1 MWNRNLWEAASAG
14 MFESCLVSSSSGTT
28 SERFKSHM
36 AHPTGNRSI
45 LLLGINAK
53 FIHASFGLRYLQANL
68 GALKSDCVLLECDI
82 NQRAIDIVEKALET
96 KPCLIGIGVYIWNA
110 PLVRSVVHLLKKV
123 SPQTI
128 VVLGGPEVSFE
139 IEKQDW
145 LKKADHIITGEGDLA
160 FRKLCETRLGHV
172 ASGSNPPWLI
182 HGGLPELSQV
192 AFPYEHYLE
201 EDLRHRVIYVEAS
214 RGCPFTCEF
223 CLSSLE
229 APVRSFDTDDFL
241 AQMQGLL
248 DRGLRHFKFVDRT
261 FNLNIRTSSAI
272 LDFFIQHLD
281 KGLFLHFEMI
291 PDRLPEPL
299 KQRLTKFPPGCV
311 QLEIGVQT
319 LNPRISDLISRK
331 LQVDKL
337 CENLSFLRNQTQAH
351 LHVDLIVGLPGESLQ
366 SFGEGFN
373 QLLAQKPHEIQIGIL
388 KRLRGTPIIR
398 HDQAFQ
404 MVYDREAPYEVLATS
419 DVSFSEL
426 QRMKRFARYWDLVA
440 NSGRFKRTM
449 QSLCHD
455 QPNPFEAFMNFSDWL
470 YAASGQRHGIAL
482 TKLVQL
488 VFNYLTEPPLSQ
500 PHETTAQ
507 DLWLDYQES
516 GKSDMPLCL
525 RPYLLRTHP
534 TTVAFSNQPI
544 KEDTTQ
550 KGSKNLGKANQR
562 QLRHV
567 RP

>member
-1 MWNRNLWEAASAG
+1 MWNRNLWEAAPAG
-14 MFESCLVSSSSGTT
+14 MFESCLVSSSIETT
-28 SERFKSHM
+28 AERLKSHM

-139 IEKQDW
+139 IEQQDW
-145 LKKADHIITGEGDLA
+145 LKVADHVITGEGDLA
-160 FRKLCETRLGHV
+160 FRKVCETRLGLV
-172 ASGSNPPWLI
+172 PSGSNPPWVI

-192 AFPYEHYLE
+192 AFPYEHYSE
-201 EDLRHRVIYVEAS
+201 EDLRHRVVYVEAS

-223 CLSSLE
+223 CLSSLD
-229 APVRSFDTDDFL
+229 APVRGFNTKDFL

-272 LDFFIQHLD
+272 LDFFIQNLD

-337 CENLSFLRNQTQAH
+337 CENLRFLRNQTQAH

-404 MVYDREAPYEVLATS
+404 MVYDSEAPYEVLATS

-488 VFNYLTEPPLSQ
+488 VFNYLTESPLSQ

-525 RPYLLRTHP
+525 RPHLMKTHP
-534 TTVAFSNQPI
+534 KTVAFSNQPI
-544 KEDTTQ
+544 AETT
-550 KGSKNLGKANQR
+550 KNGSKNLGKANQR
-562 QLRHV
+562 QLRHI

>member
-1 MWNRNLWEAASAG
+1 
-14 MFESCLVSSSSGTT
+14 
-28 SERFKSHM
+28 M

-53 FIHASFGLRYLQANL
+53 FIHASFGLRYLKANL
-68 GALKSDCVLLECDI
+68 GALKSDCVLLEFDI

-139 IEKQDW
+139 IEQQDW
-145 LKKADHIITGEGDLA
+145 LKVADHVITGEGDLA
-160 FRKLCETRLGHV
+160 FRKVCETRLGLV
-172 ASGSNPPWLI
+172 PSGSNPPWVI

-192 AFPYEHYLE
+192 AFPYEHYSE
-201 EDLRHRVIYVEAS
+201 EDLRHRVVYVEAS

-223 CLSSLE
+223 CLSSLD
-229 APVRSFDTDDFL
+229 APVRGFNTKDFL

-272 LDFFIQHLD
+272 LDFFIQNLD

-337 CENLSFLRNQTQAH
+337 CENLRFLRNQTQAH

-404 MVYDREAPYEVLATS
+404 MEYDSEAPYEVLATS

-488 VFNYLTEPPLSQ
+488 VFNYLTESPLSQ

-525 RPYLLRTHP
+525 RPHLMKTHP
-534 TTVAFSNQPI
+534 KTVAFSNQPI
-544 KEDTTQ
+544 AETTNN
-550 KGSKNLGKANQR
+550 GSKNLGKANQR
-562 QLRHV
+562 QLRHI

>member
-139 IEKQDW
+139 IEQQDW
-145 LKKADHIITGEGDLA
+145 LKVADHIITGEGDLA

-319 LNPRISDLISRK
+319 LNPKISDLIS
-331 LQVDKL
+331 
-337 CENLSFLRNQTQAH
+337 
-351 LHVDLIVGLPGESLQ
+351 
-366 SFGEGFN
+366 
-373 QLLAQKPHEIQIGIL
+373 
-388 KRLRGTPIIR
+388 
-398 HDQAFQ
+398 
-404 MVYDREAPYEVLATS
+404 
-419 DVSFSEL
+419 
-426 QRMKRFARYWDLVA
+426 
-440 NSGRFKRTM
+440 
-449 QSLCHD
+449 
-455 QPNPFEAFMNFSDWL
+455 
-470 YAASGQRHGIAL
+470 
-482 TKLVQL
+482 
-488 VFNYLTEPPLSQ
+488 
-500 PHETTAQ
+500 
-507 DLWLDYQES
+507 
-516 GKSDMPLCL
+516 
-525 RPYLLRTHP
+525 
-534 TTVAFSNQPI
+534 
-544 KEDTTQ
+544 
-550 KGSKNLGKANQR
+550 
-562 QLRHV
+562 
-567 RP
+567 

>member
-1 MWNRNLWEAASAG
+1 
-14 MFESCLVSSSSGTT
+14 
-28 SERFKSHM
+28 M

-68 GALKSDCVLLECDI
+68 GALKSNCVMLECDI

-123 SPQTI
+123 SPQT
-128 VVLGGPEVSFE
+128 VLVLGGPEVSFE
-139 IEKQDW
+139 IEQQEW
-145 LKKADHIITGEGDLA
+145 LKEADHIITGEGDLA
-160 FRKLCETRLGHV
+160 FRKLCEKRLGPV

-192 AFPYEHYLE
+192 AFPYEYYLE
-201 EDLRHRVIYVEAS
+201 EDLRHRVVYVEAS

-223 CLSSLE
+223 CLSSLD
-229 APVRSFDTDDFL
+229 APVRAFDTDDFL

-272 LDFFIQHLD
+272 LDFFIQNLD

-291 PDRLPEPL
+291 PDRLPETL

-311 QLEIGVQT
+311 QLEIGIQT
-319 LNPRISDLISRK
+319 LNPKISDLISRK
-331 LQVDKL
+331 LQVYKL
-337 CENLSFLRNQTQAH
+337 CENLTFLKNQTQAH
-351 LHVDLIVGLPGESLQ
+351 LHVDLIVGLPGESLK

-373 QLLAQKPHEIQIGIL
+373 QLLALGPHEIQIGIL

-398 HDQAFQ
+398 HDQAFR
-404 MVYDREAPYEVLATS
+404 MIYDQEAPYEVLATS

-426 QRMKRFARYWDLVA
+426 QRMKRFARYWNLIA

-449 QSLCHD
+449 KSLCHD
-455 QPNPFEAFMNFSDWL
+455 QPDPFEAFMKFSDWL
-470 YAASGQRHGIAL
+470 SAASGQRHGIAL
-482 TKLVQL
+482 TKLVQH
-488 VFNYLTEPPLSQ
+488 VFHYLTGAPGSQ
-500 PHETTAQ
+500 PHEKTAQ
-507 DLWLDYQES
+507 ELWEDYQES
-516 GKSDMPLCL
+516 GKSDMPICL
-525 RPYLLRTHP
+525 RPHLFKAYQ
-534 TTVAFSNQPI
+534 TTKVSSNQQMP
-544 KEDTTQ
+544 EDSFNHGNKKT
-550 KGSKNLGKANQR
+550 LKANQR

-567 RP
+567 GP